1 MRSRTIKEGSVGL
14 MIIASIVLFGGL
26 ALWIRGFKF
35 GNKSY
40 TIVADF
46 PDVNGI
52 RLGDGVRYRGLRVGQ
67 IEEIKPNPNGV
78 DVVIAIDSVDLLIPN
93 GSTIKARSA
102 GLIGETF
109 IDIVPNADLSPQSK
123 NLTPVGNKCN
133 SDKIICNNARIQGE
147 RAITLDDIL
156 PFTYR
161 FSKSYGEPEF
171 VEKVNQT
178 LQNSALA
185 AQEIANLSR
194 NSSILVKELQEE
206 VNSISTI
213 TKTLD
218 DVAKNTSDE
227 LIVTAQTYQ
236 ETAKQINQ
244 LTNSVESLIAQ
255 NKTNLT
261 TTLTSIGTT
270 SDRLQNLVTKL
281 DKTIDTADTEQLAA
295 NLESLTANAAV
306 ASENLKNVSESFG
319 DRESLVS
326 LQQTLDSAR
335 VTFDNAQKITSDLE
349 SMTGDP
355 AFLEN
360 FRTLV
365 NGLSNLVSTTEQLE
379 QQVKTTQAI
388 EPIRNALSNNA
399 LSNSSMEEK
408 NK

>member
-1 MRSRTIKEGSVGL
+1 MRSRTLKEGSVGL
-14 MIIASIVLFGGL
+14 MIIASILLFGGL

-35 GNKSY
+35 GQKSY
-40 TIVADF
+40 TVIADF

-52 RLGDGVRYRGLRVGQ
+52 GLGDGVRYRGLRIGQ
-67 IEEIKPNPNGV
+67 IEEIKPSANGV
-78 DVVIAIDSVDLLIPN
+78 DVVIAIDSSELLIPS

-102 GLIGETF
+102 GLIGETY
-109 IDIVPNADLSPQSK
+109 IDIVPNSDLSVQSK
-123 NLTPVGNKCN
+123 NLSPLGNKCD
-133 SDKIICNNARIQGE
+133 SDKIICDNTRIQGE
-147 RAITLDDIL
+147 KAITLDDIL

-171 VEKVNQT
+171 VAKVDQT
-178 LQNSALA
+178 VQNAALA

-194 NSSILVKELQEE
+194 NSSILVKELQSE
-206 VNSISTI
+206 VENISTI
-213 TKTLD
+213 TNTLNN
-218 DVAKNTSDE
+218 VANNTSSE
-227 LIVTAQTYQ
+227 LITTAQTYQ

-270 SDRLQNLVTKL
+270 SDRLQSLVAKL
-281 DKTIDTADTEQLAA
+281 DKTVDTADTEKLAA
-295 NLESLTANAAV
+295 NLESLTTNAAV

-319 DRESLVS
+319 NQESLVS

-335 VTFDNAQKITSDLE
+335 VTFDNAQKITADLE

-365 NGLSNLVSTTEQLE
+365 DGLSNLVSTTEQLE
-379 QQVKTTQAI
+379 QQVKTTQTI
-388 EPIRNALSNNA
+388 KPMENALSETS
-399 LSNSSMEEK
+399 LKEK
-408 NK
+408 NR

>member
-1 MRSRTIKEGSVGL
+1 MRSRTLKEGSVGL
-14 MIIASIVLFGGL
+14 MIIASILLFGGL

-35 GNKSY
+35 GQKSY
-40 TIVADF
+40 TVIADF

-52 RLGDGVRYRGLRVGQ
+52 GLGDGVRYRGLRIGQ
-67 IEEIKPNPNGV
+67 IEEIKPSANGV
-78 DVVIAIDSVDLLIPN
+78 DVVIAIESSELLIPS

-102 GLIGETF
+102 GLIGETY
-109 IDIVPNADLSPQSK
+109 IDIVPNSDLSVQSK
-123 NLTPVGNKCN
+123 NLSPLGNKCD
-133 SDKIICNNARIQGE
+133 SDKIICDNTRIQGE
-147 RAITLDDIL
+147 KAITLDDIL

-171 VEKVNQT
+171 VAKVDQT
-178 LQNSALA
+178 VQNAALA

-194 NSSILVKELQEE
+194 NSSILVKELQSE
-206 VNSISTI
+206 VENISTI
-213 TKTLD
+213 TNTLNN
-218 DVAKNTSDE
+218 VANNTSSE
-227 LIVTAQTYQ
+227 LIATAQTYQ

-270 SDRLQNLVTKL
+270 SDRLQSLVAKL
-281 DKTIDTADTEQLAA
+281 DKTVDTADTEKLAA

-319 DRESLVS
+319 NQESLVS

-335 VTFDNAQKITSDLE
+335 VTFDNAQKITADLE

-365 NGLSNLVSTTEQLE
+365 DGLSNLVSTTEQLE

-388 EPIRNALSNNA
+388 EPMQNALSETS
-399 LSNSSMEEK
+399 LKEK
-408 NK
+408 NR

>member
-1 MRSRTIKEGSVGL
+1 MRSRTLKEGSVGL
-14 MIIASIVLFGGL
+14 MIIASILLFGGL

-35 GNKSY
+35 GQKSY
-40 TIVADF
+40 TVIADF

-52 RLGDGVRYRGLRVGQ
+52 GLGDGVRYRGLRIGQ
-67 IEEIKPNPNGV
+67 IEEIKPSANGV
-78 DVVIAIDSVDLLIPN
+78 DVVIAIDSSELLIPS

-102 GLIGETF
+102 GLIGETY
-109 IDIVPNADLSPQSK
+109 IDIVPNSDLSVQSK
-123 NLTPVGNKCN
+123 NLSPLGNKCD
-133 SDKIICNNARIQGE
+133 SDKIICDNTRIQGE
-147 RAITLDDIL
+147 KAITLDDIL

-171 VEKVNQT
+171 VAKVDQT
-178 LQNSALA
+178 VQNAALA

-194 NSSILVKELQEE
+194 NSSILVKELQSE
-206 VNSISTI
+206 VENISTI
-213 TKTLD
+213 TNTLNN
-218 DVAKNTSDE
+218 VANNTSSE
-227 LIVTAQTYQ
+227 LITTAQTYQ

-270 SDRLQNLVTKL
+270 SDRLQSLVAKL
-281 DKTIDTADTEQLAA
+281 DKTVDTADTEKLAA

-319 DRESLVS
+319 NQESLVS

-335 VTFDNAQKITSDLE
+335 VTFDNAQKITADLE

-365 NGLSNLVSTTEQLE
+365 DGLSNLVSTTEQLE
-379 QQVKTTQAI
+379 QQVKTTQTIKPI
-388 EPIRNALSNNA
+388 ENALSETS
-399 LSNSSMEEK
+399 LKEK
-408 NK
+408 NR